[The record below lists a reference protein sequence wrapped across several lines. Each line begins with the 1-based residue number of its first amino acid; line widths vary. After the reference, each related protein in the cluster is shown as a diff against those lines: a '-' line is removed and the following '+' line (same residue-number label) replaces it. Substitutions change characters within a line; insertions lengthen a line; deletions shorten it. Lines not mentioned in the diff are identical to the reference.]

1 MHGARSNGCQGVLLL
16 RLLHTLL
23 QSDRACAYLSCGVAC
38 DVVYHRTHEK
48 ELKAVAV
55 RFEADAM
62 HAGAMHAGGLQ
73 EPHVQAAIRV
83 SSRQSIEASALTY

>member
-16 RLLHTLL
+16 RLLHALL
-23 QSDRACAYLSCGVAC
+23 QSDRACAYLSCGVH
-38 DVVYHRTHEK
+38 VVYHRTHEK

-55 RFEADAM
+55 RFEADAV

>member
-1 MHGARSNGCQGVLLL
+1 MWRVYH
-16 RLLHTLL
+16 
-23 QSDRACAYLSCGVAC
+23 
-38 DVVYHRTHEK
+38 VVYHRTHEK

>member
-1 MHGARSNGCQGVLLL
+1 MHVEQSKSCPGMQPPWSPLL
-16 RLLHTLL
+16 RQTKRPPSLV
-23 QSDRACAYLSCGVAC
+23 DRARAAVC
-38 DVVYHRTHEK
+38 RTHEK

-62 HAGAMHAGGLQ
+62 EQAGEGGAALQ